1 MIKEFTRKMRYVD
14 NRLVRERPTSKYNII
29 YGMTLREI
37 ADYFGVTIPAV
48 SYWIKTPKKKKWL
61 EEQLK
66 NIITKR
72 GEKWI
77 KES

>member
-1 MIKEFTRKMRYVD
+1 MIKEFSRKMRYVD

-48 SYWIKTPKKKKWL
+48 SYWIKTPEKKKWL

-66 NIITKR
+66 KYNNKKR
-72 GEKWI
+72 
-77 KES
+77 

>member
-1 MIKEFTRKMRYVD
+1 MIKEFSRKMRYVD

-37 ADYFGVTIPAV
+37 ADHFRVTIPAV
-48 SYWIKTPKKKKWL
+48 SYWIKTPEKKKWL

-66 NIITKR
+66 NYNNKKR
-72 GEKWI
+72 
-77 KES
+77 